1 MANMSMQFMSNMT
14 LTQIIVGVV
23 PVAAASANNHVEMA
37 TQRCCRQQAASE
49 QHRYQAYDD
58 RLNCPSNDHNDE
70 PRGYNDRPYYIDHRN
85 ADYSYHACGLG
96 GRGGSRRR
104 SQSRP
109 SDRGSRQYSPDRRAT
124 ATPATSTKMQFN
136 TVVGSYQLFLKPDK
150 TLTRQL
156 RLISLEVID
165 LVSAKDD
172 AVAEPIEALQPID
185 AQAPLVVE
193 EASGAQEPLEAP
205 ETAVGE
211 AQPEAMETADA
222 QPRAEVPEVGAQAP
236 LEVAEDVDVNAQEV
250 ADAQATANV
259 NLVAGDDDDATA
271 PLDAGGPT

>member
-1 MANMSMQFMSNMT
+1 MWHLKQ
-14 LTQIIVGVV
+14 L
-23 PVAAASANNHVEMA
+23 VA
-37 TQRCCRQQAASE
+37 
-49 QHRYQAYDD
+49 
-58 RLNCPSNDHNDE
+58 
-70 PRGYNDRPYYIDHRN
+70 
-85 ADYSYHACGLG
+85 
-96 GRGGSRRR
+96 
-104 SQSRP
+104 
-109 SDRGSRQYSPDRRAT
+109 
-124 ATPATSTKMQFN
+124 KMQFN